1 MDKIKIDKLHISNKY
16 NNFFMISDI
25 HLGLK
30 NGSEEWIEN
39 MKDYFENFFIPL
51 INKNKDK
58 YSFLIVLGDIF
69 DDRKNINIMVNDLA
83 INIFEKLGSIIPT
96 YIINGNH
103 DLYKKTNNNV
113 TSLKSLENIKGVT
126 MIKNPT
132 MITLYWYKEIPSGPE
147 EYTKEIE
154 WSKKL
159 MFIPYQGNQEIE
171 TELCN
176 QNGNCDYMFMHTDFK
191 NLRYDNGRNI
201 SIGVDTSR
209 VKGHVYSGHIHL
221 RQISDKIT
229 YVGNPYQFRRS
240 DIGNQKG
247 IYQIKLKKGK
257 DKEIFYEN
265 NYSPIFQKIWLHD
278 LLDKPYEYAKKIC
291 ANNYTDILVNDE
303 ELSNLNFTKMYEAL
317 DICNPKRIE
326 IKQIDNNNI
335 LYEDYD
341 ENVGEYK
348 DMSIP
353 EIIDELI
360 DSMEISDNKKEH
372 FKALSKKYQSLI
384 DEIDMDGFI

>member
-132 MITLYWYKEIPSGPE
+132 MVTLDWYKEIPSGPE

-154 WSKKL
+154 WSKK
-159 MFIPYQGNQEIE
+159 
-171 TELCN
+171 
-176 QNGNCDYMFMHTDFK
+176 
-191 NLRYDNGRNI
+191 
-201 SIGVDTSR
+201 
-209 VKGHVYSGHIHL
+209 
-221 RQISDKIT
+221 
-229 YVGNPYQFRRS
+229 
-240 DIGNQKG
+240 
-247 IYQIKLKKGK
+247 
-257 DKEIFYEN
+257 
-265 NYSPIFQKIWLHD
+265 
-278 LLDKPYEYAKKIC
+278 
-291 ANNYTDILVNDE
+291 
-303 ELSNLNFTKMYEAL
+303 
-317 DICNPKRIE
+317 
-326 IKQIDNNNI
+326 
-335 LYEDYD
+335 
-341 ENVGEYK
+341 
-348 DMSIP
+348 
-353 EIIDELI
+353 
-360 DSMEISDNKKEH
+360 
-372 FKALSKKYQSLI
+372 
-384 DEIDMDGFI
+384 